1 MITTR
6 QMWELIGIVAAI
18 AVAMLVGFI
27 LQRLPERKRRR
38 ENLKREAVR
47 SLLIGLSMESL
58 TPTQERAAHEMA
70 RAAGLDFDDLDTD
83 TARAVKR
90 LRDRD
95 ERDRLDLLAKV
106 KQERVRQEAL
116 EAEAIRSILEEMPV
130 PKHDEAHGGPDVQSG
145 PSV

>member
-130 PKHDEAHGGPDVQSG
+130 PKHDEAHGGPDVQPG
-145 PSV
+145 KSV